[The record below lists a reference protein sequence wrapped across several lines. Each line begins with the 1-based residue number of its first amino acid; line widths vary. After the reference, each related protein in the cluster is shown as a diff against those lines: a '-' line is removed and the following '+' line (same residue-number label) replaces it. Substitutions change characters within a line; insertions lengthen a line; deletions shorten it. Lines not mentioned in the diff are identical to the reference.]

1 MLASVTLM
9 QQSYCQVG
17 NNTNLNMKQLKNE
30 AKIALND
37 YIFESMAYRDYDS
50 FDNKKSV
57 KAEFS
62 VFKGEVYKVSD
73 ISQGFSKPIILNLYD
88 SKDKIIASN
97 VYYPKCDT
105 FEFVA
110 QYSGEYVIEFV
121 FNKEDYE
128 KPKSKVVAFVL
139 GYK

>member
-1 MLASVTLM
+1 MMT
-9 QQSYCQVG
+9 QQSYCQVSSD
-17 NNTNLNMKQLKNE
+17 TNINMKQLKNE

-37 YIFESMAYRDYDS
+37 YTFESMAYKSYDS
-50 FDNKKSV
+50 FENKKSV

-62 VFKGEVYKVSD
+62 VFSGEKYKISD
-73 ISQGFSKPIILNLYD
+73 ISQGFKKPIILNLYD
-88 SKDKIIASN
+88 SKDKIVASN
-97 VYYPKCDT
+97 VYYPTCDT

-128 KPKSKVVAFVL
+128 KFKGKFVAFVL